1 MLLMNYEKSQNFK
14 MKQVV
19 LDEEILINL
28 DTNGYSVFFFFFANK
43 ADIPSLI

>member
-1 MLLMNYEKSQNFK
+1 MLLINYEKSENFK

-28 DTNGYSVFFFFFANK
+28 DTNCYLE
-43 ADIPSLI
+43 SLKKKKLFCQ